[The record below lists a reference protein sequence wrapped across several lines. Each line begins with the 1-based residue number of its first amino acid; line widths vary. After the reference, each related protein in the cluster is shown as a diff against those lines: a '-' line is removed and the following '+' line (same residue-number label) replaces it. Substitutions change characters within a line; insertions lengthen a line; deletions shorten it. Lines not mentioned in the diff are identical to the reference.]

1 MGISLVAILLKNG
14 CFTYVANMDIDES
27 IYIIEEVLQEYMD
40 SRLYM
45 RYCLDNILLQF
56 TGKTMSYIDY
66 KSEIG
71 GVSKTNN
78 IEISQ
83 VEKEK
88 IRNNALE
95 TLSSLA
101 LVN

>member
-1 MGISLVAILLKNG
+1 MN
-14 CFTYVANMDIDES
+14 IDES
-27 IYIIEEVLQEYMD
+27 IYIIEGVLKEYMD
-40 SRLYM
+40 SRTYVK
-45 RYCLDNILLQF
+45 YCFDNILLTF
-56 TGKTMSYIDY
+56 NGKPMSYIDY
-66 KSEIG
+66 KNEIG
-71 GVSKTNN
+71 GISKTNN

-88 IRNNALE
+88 IRNSALE

>member
-1 MGISLVAILLKNG
+1 
-14 CFTYVANMDIDES
+14 
-27 IYIIEEVLQEYMD
+27 
-40 SRLYM
+40 M
-45 RYCLDNILLQF
+45 RYCFDNILLQF

-71 GVSKTNN
+71 GIPKTNN

-88 IRNNALE
+88 IRNSALE

>member
-1 MGISLVAILLKNG
+1 MN
-14 CFTYVANMDIDES
+14 IDES
-27 IYIIEEVLQEYMD
+27 IYIIEGVLKEYMD
-40 SRLYM
+40 DRTYM
-45 RYCLDNILLQF
+45 RYCFDNILLKF
-56 TGKTMSYIDY
+56 NGNPMSYIDY
-66 KSEIG
+66 KNEIG
-71 GVSKTNN
+71 GISKTNN

-88 IRNNALE
+88 IRNSALE

>member
-1 MGISLVAILLKNG
+1 MN
-14 CFTYVANMDIDES
+14 IDES
-27 IYIIEEVLQEYMD
+27 IYIIEGVLKEYMD
-40 SRLYM
+40 SRTYM

-56 TGKTMSYIDY
+56 NGNPMSYIDY
-66 KSEIG
+66 KNEIG
-71 GVSKTNN
+71 GISKTNN

-88 IRNNALE
+88 IRNSALE

>member
-1 MGISLVAILLKNG
+1 
-14 CFTYVANMDIDES
+14 MDLNDS
-27 IYIIEEVLQEYMD
+27 IYIITNVIEGFIED
-40 SRLYM
+40 RTYM
-45 RYCLDNILLQF
+45 RYCFDNILLQF

-71 GVSKTNN
+71 GIPKTNN

-88 IRNNALE
+88 IRNSALE

>member
-1 MGISLVAILLKNG
+1 MN
-14 CFTYVANMDIDES
+14 IDES
-27 IYIIEEVLQEYMD
+27 IYIIEGVLKEYMD
-40 SRLYM
+40 DRTYM
-45 RYCLDNILLQF
+45 RYCFDNILLQF
-56 TGKTMSYIDY
+56 NGNPMSYIDY
-66 KSEIG
+66 KNEIG
-71 GVSKTNN
+71 GISKTNN

-88 IRNNALE
+88 IRNSALE